1 MSDLKIQHSGTGSA
15 VIKQTAQGPM
25 NSGAPFGQV
34 GSIFADGDADL
45 VPPVGTVFVAITFL
59 EDSTFDSTTGGLVAE
74 DSTKYI
80 NTVEAAHNLGDGS
93 ATAIEGEGGLI
104 VDVSN
109 TFPQGAT
116 IFGRWTEID
125 LNAGMIIAYIG

>member
-1 MSDLKIQHSGTGSA
+1 MSDLKITHAGT
-15 VIKQTAQGPM
+15 VQTQDAQGPV
-25 NSGAPFGQV
+25 NPIAPLGQA

-45 VPPVGTVFVAITFL
+45 VPPLGTVFVAITFL
-59 EDSTFDSTTGGLVAE
+59 SDSTFDSTTGGLVAE

-80 NTVEAAHNLGDGS
+80 NTVEAAHNLGDAA

-104 VDVSN
+104 VDSSN
-109 TFPQGAT
+109 TFPAGVT
-116 IFGRWTEID
+116 IYGRWTEID